1 MSAWT
6 ALSPLLGVVVGAI
19 LQHWFSRTAETSK
32 QVGLL
37 RSAAY
42 VDYLRSIARL
52 AHSSTREG
60 RSAAL
65 VEAADVKARIA
76 IYGTKSAVGA
86 LARFEEAGAVLD
98 NPSSIECFVRFAS
111 VAGLS
116 GAEPADLKLVL
127 FGSMTGTNGEIPS
140 R

>member
-1 MSAWT
+1 MRGTW
-6 ALSPLLGVVVGAI
+6 LLGGVLSSTGLAVRVP
-19 LQHWFSRTAETSK
+19 SK

-65 VEAADVKARIA
+65 VEAADAKARIA

-98 NPSSIECFVRFAS
+98 NPSAIECFVRFAS

-127 FGSMTGTNGEIPS
+127 FGSMTGTNDKIPS